1 MAQKKIIVTSVSK
14 SNGNLSLSS
23 DVTVI
28 SENEQ
33 TQVADSETIAS
44 NYYNKDVQL
53 PKTVYSMSLSS
64 NKGLVVGINQDANQ
78 QILPT
83 TTTFT
88 INGNTIKIYTFYSG
102 NINESAIIQAFI
114 ADMAS
119 SVGGVTYIEGELV
132 ILLNSSANI
141 NVYIDN
147 SGNLILEAENSNK
160 YYIDSSGY
168 LCFDESL

>member
-23 DVTVI
+23 EVTVI

-33 TQVADSETIAS
+33 TVSIDSESVAA
-44 NYYNKDVQL
+44 NYYNKDNQT

-64 NKGLVVGINQDANQ
+64 NNGLVVGINQDANAQ
-78 QILPT
+78 LLPT

-88 INGNTIKIYTFYSG
+88 INGNAIKIYTFYSG
-102 NINESAIIQAFI
+102 NLNESAVIQAFI
-114 ADMAS
+114 ADMSS

-132 ILLNSSANI
+132 VLLNSSASI
-141 NVYIDN
+141 NVYINND
-147 SGNLILEAENSNK
+147 GDLILEAENSNK
-160 YYIDSSGY
+160 YYIDENGY
-168 LCFDESL
+168 LYFDESL